1 MRALGLVFALAVLS
15 FSLAA
20 CGGDDGDDAPA
31 IDAPAGAIDA
41 PAGSIDA
48 PAAELTCAS
57 YCSTIAGNCT
67 AANLMYGSS
76 AECMATCTAFT
87 AGTLA
92 DTGGNTLGCRL
103 YHAGNAGG
111 SQTAA
116 DTHCRH
122 AGPGG
127 DGVCGA
133 NCEGF
138 CTVVLDACAG
148 QAQPPYANMGA
159 CMTAC
164 GGFATTPIYVANATG
179 NNLACRLYHAT
190 AAAANP
196 GLHCP
201 HTGVNSATCTG
212 N

>member
-1 MRALGLVFALAVLS
+1 MRAPSLCLALVLG
-15 FSLAA
+15 SLAA
-20 CGGDDGDDAPA
+20 CGGDDGGDSVDPIDAPSTA
-31 IDAPAGAIDA
+31 IDAPAGIDA
-41 PAGSIDA
+41 AVQ
-48 PAAELTCAS
+48 LTCAS
-57 YCSTIAGNCT
+57 YCATIATNCT
-67 AANLMYGSS
+67 VANLMYGNND
-76 AECMATCTAFT
+76 ECLATCLRFNEGASS
-87 AGTLA
+87 

-111 SQTAA
+111 PAANA

-138 CTVVLDACAG
+138 CTIVQGNCAS
-148 QAQPPYANMGA
+148 QPNPPYASMGA

-164 GGFATTPIYVANATG
+164 AGYAAQPAYVANATG

-190 AAAANP
+190 AASANP
-196 GLHCP
+196 GLHCA
-201 HTGVNSATCTG
+201 HTGMVSTTCQG